1 MLARIKNLLHN
12 YAIYFAVLT
21 TVSIGIL
28 SLIKMPQEG
37 IPIESS
43 DKFLHTVAYFFLMLT
58 WLYSYSRKEDFYKR
72 IKFLIL
78 GCLIYGIVLEA
89 LQGAFT
95 SYRTGSYLDILANSL
110 GIVLA
115 VLAFHLFEKKIRFN

>member
-1 MLARIKNLLHN
+1 MLTRIKNLLHN

-21 TVSIGIL
+21 TVSIGVL
-28 SLIKMPQEG
+28 SLIKMPEEG
-37 IPIESS
+37 IPIASS

-58 WLYSYSRKEDFYKR
+58 WLYSFSKKEHFYK
-72 IKFLIL
+72 IVKYIVL
-78 GCLIYGIVLEA
+78 GSFIYGIVLEV
-89 LQGAFT
+89 LQDAFT